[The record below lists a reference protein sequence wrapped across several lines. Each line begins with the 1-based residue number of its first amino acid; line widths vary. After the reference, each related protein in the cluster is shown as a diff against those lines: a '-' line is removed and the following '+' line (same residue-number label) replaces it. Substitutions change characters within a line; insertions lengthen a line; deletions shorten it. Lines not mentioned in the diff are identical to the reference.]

1 MIEEKIKGLLG
12 IAKKS
17 GNLVS
22 GELATKQAVQQ
33 GSAYLVIVAAD
44 ASANTVKLFND
55 KCNFY
60 NVPLITA
67 FEKVTLGKVIGC
79 DQRSSAAVTDKG
91 IAEAIIKKI

>member
-1 MIEEKIKGLLG
+1 MTEEKIKGLLG

-22 GELATKQAVQQ
+22 GESMTKQAGQQ
-33 GSAYLVIVAAD
+33 GDAYLVIVATD

-67 FEKVTLGKVIGC
+67 FEKTALGKAIGC
-79 DQRSSAAVTDKG
+79 EQRSSAAVTDKG